1 MYAAAGDRNGSCAD
15 RNQVNNDTNHTRS
28 WSDSDIRKYLKGEL
42 SAREMHELERAALDD
57 PFLADALEGLPLS
70 SPLEGDMEELQ
81 ARLAARLEEKPQQV
95 PVIWFRRPAFRVA
108 ASVILL
114 AGIGLTAYYSLLRHR
129 SETLS
134 NALVKRTATQPTPAE
149 QVQAAPVQKS
159 ADTVTA
165 GLVGH
170 PAATQQPATAA
181 REPAAAYSDST
192 KAYALNEKKLKK
204 ERRAL
209 TVEADQAT
217 SNYLTTDAARRRD
230 ANIKPDTTRNP
241 DIAFNAL
248 PDIADAQHPIR
259 LRGVRSEPVAKD
271 TVTYNADL
279 AKLKDKDA
287 EGFASARAMPAM
299 PSASFDKNLAFKT
312 TPHPLSFSGRVL
324 DINNQPLAGA
334 TVFLNNM
341 PKIGATTDADGYFK
355 FRLQPRDTSQQMTVS
370 LVGYKQTLVAL
381 NSNALTNNIIHLEQ
395 AKPSLNEVVITGF
408 GAKRKETYATAPS
421 DDSDARLDSAW
432 IKVYPVIG
440 KLAYQKYLDSAK
452 RSLRLDSTI
461 YGYER
466 VSFQVDQ
473 KGLITEF
480 KIEQSLSPAHDAS
493 VIQLISGGPAWKLL
507 RGKRTRAV
515 VTVRFP

>member
-1 MYAAAGDRNGSCAD
+1 
-15 RNQVNNDTNHTRS
+15 VNNDSNHTRS

-42 SAREMHELERAALDD
+42 SVREMHELERAALDD

-70 SPLEGDMEELQ
+70 SPLESDMEELQ
-81 ARLAARLEEKPQQV
+81 ARLAARLEEKSQQG

-108 ASVILL
+108 VSVILL
-114 AGIGLTAYYSLLRHR
+114 AGIGLTAYYTLLRHS
-129 SETLS
+129 SETPF
-134 NALVKRTATQPTPAE
+134 NALVKRTPEQTAPAQE
-149 QVQAAPVQKS
+149 S
-159 ADTVTA
+159 ADTATA

-181 REPAAAYSDST
+181 KEPAAAYSEST
-192 KAYALNEKKLKK
+192 KVYALNERKLKK
-204 ERRAL
+204 QRTTL
-209 TVEADQAT
+209 PSKADQAI
-217 SNYLTTDAARRRD
+217 SNYLTTDAARYRD
-230 ANIKPDTTRNP
+230 AYIKPDTLRNS
-241 DIAFNAL
+241 DYAFNA
-248 PDIADAQHPIR
+248 PP
-259 LRGVRSEPVAKD
+259 SKTSKD
-271 TVTYNADL
+271 TIAYNADL

-287 EGFASARAMPAM
+287 EDFAPARAMP
-299 PSASFDKNLAFKT
+299 SANFDKNLTFKT
-312 TPHPLSFSGRVL
+312 NPHPLSFSGRVL
-324 DINNQPLAGA
+324 DLNNQPLAGA
-334 TVFLNNM
+334 SVFLNNM

-381 NSNALTNNIIHLEQ
+381 NSNALTDNIIHLEQ

-421 DDSDARLDSAW
+421 DDSDTRLDSAW

-461 YGYER
+461 FGNER

-473 KGLITEF
+473 KGLITDF